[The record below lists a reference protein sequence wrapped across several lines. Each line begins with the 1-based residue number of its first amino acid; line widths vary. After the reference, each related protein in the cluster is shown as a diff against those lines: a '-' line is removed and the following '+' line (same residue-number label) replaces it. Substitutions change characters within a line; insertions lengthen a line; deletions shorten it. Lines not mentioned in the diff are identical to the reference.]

1 MVWDRHSAAPW
12 MVLSSRF
19 HSPIG
24 TQDREQV
31 SNLPGLLAF
40 SSNPGL
46 SHGTMRLSIW
56 AFSSQFQPVNPHNP
70 FLFHFWSGRPPPPP
84 LPHHPDAIAQDFFH
98 ILQPHLPF
106 VASPK
111 AGCLRRDS
119 FLPLLLDIQTGGQRA
134 WTEIARGEGAK
145 RTVR

>member
-1 MVWDRHSAAPW
+1 MTWDRHSDAPW

-19 HSPIG
+19 HLPIG

-40 SSNPGL
+40 PSNPGL
-46 SHGTMRLSIW
+46 SHGTMSLLIL
-56 AFSSQFQPVNPHNP
+56 AFSPQFQPVNPHNP
-70 FLFHFWSGRPPPPP
+70 FLLHFWSGSPSPPP
-84 LPHHPDAIAQDFFH
+84 LPHHPDAIAQGFIH

-134 WTEIARGEGAK
+134 WTEIARGEGAQ